1 MQEKHTNFS
10 NIDAASG
17 ENPSIE
23 LKAQKKYKKTING
36 SSQDYNVV
44 CEETI
49 SPTDGAV
56 TVKITDNVTKMGCTF
71 EMDSKGNLKIS
82 ATTSISIDAPTVNI
96 TG

>member
-1 MQEKHTNFS
+1 M
-10 NIDAASG
+10 
-17 ENPSIE
+17 
-23 LKAQKKYKKTING
+23 
-36 SSQDYNVV
+36 

-49 SPTDGAV
+49 SPTDGAII
-56 TVKITDNVTKMGCTF
+56 VKITDNVTKMGCTF